1 MGKAKRL
8 KDGGIPQV
16 FMNLL
21 KSLVEQIKEDTRKLF
36 CWDWVWRDWVCHKT
50 PYSLGLCCRLL

>member
-21 KSLVEQIKEDTRKLF
+21 KSLVE
-36 CWDWVWRDWVCHKT
+36 
-50 PYSLGLCCRLL
+50 